1 MNLVKFLQ
9 AASSGSRA
17 SQAAPL
23 VSAAS
28 RGITTNDTA
37 AKSNRRNRVPH
48 ADATKG
54 NDLSNQMMN

>member
-28 RGITTNDTA
+28 RGITTNDTT
-37 AKSNRRNRVPH
+37 AKSNRRQH
-48 ADATKG
+48 ADATKA
-54 NDLSNQMMN
+54 NDLSNQMMH